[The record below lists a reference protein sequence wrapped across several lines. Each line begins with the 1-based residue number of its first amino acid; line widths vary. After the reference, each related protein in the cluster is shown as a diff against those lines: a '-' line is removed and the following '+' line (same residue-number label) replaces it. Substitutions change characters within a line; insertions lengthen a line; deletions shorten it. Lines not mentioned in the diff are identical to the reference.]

1 MCRTSVLS
9 KDASYISDVTYADS
23 GNVETASSGG
33 KTVQYT
39 YDAIERQTKRRVVID
54 EDAEKYLDIT
64 YAYRDSSRGSG
75 YTTNQLAAERVGGV
89 RYAYEYDRN
98 GNITSIN
105 RTNSSNNGKVI
116 YTYDSHD
123 QLIREDNPIS
133 GISTSYE
140 YDASGNLKKKIQKSY
155 ADGTVGE
162 TISTDAYNYGSAIS
176 GDRLTKINNE
186 AITYDGIGNP
196 NNMDGWTLTW
206 NGRRLAS
213 MTKGNDTITF
223 GYNAEGKRISK
234 TVNGAKTR
242 YFYIGDTVAGEES
255 AANGKIAYIYDD
267 AGRISALRRTFNGT
281 TTTYHLLTNSRG
293 DVEAIYKSD
302 GTLIARY
309 IYDAYGNEIKRE
321 YGETESHRAMADIN
335 PFRYRGYMYDREM
348 DLYYCSYRY
357 YNSDIGR
364 FISPDSTDYIN
375 AKDIDRTNLYAY
387 CSNNPVNNT
396 DPTGNAFLST
406 LLLSI
411 AYGVVS
417 GAVSGA
423 VTAAMNGQDVALG
436 AAHGAFW
443 GGMQGALGGIFSGI
457 AKSAKTAIN
466 IGRFA
471 AKSLLM
477 AGVSAC
483 EDYNRQAIIEKRE
496 TIDNKSIALAAG
508 MGLVSETAGLVLD
521 KSKPLLGIE
530 EKGLDNITFNVIS
543 NPLTDIMTFA
553 GGNDISKTDFFS
565 NNKNNID
572 DDKYH

>member
-1 MCRTSVLS
+1 M
-9 KDASYISDVTYADS
+9 
-23 GNVETASSGG
+23 
-33 KTVQYT
+33 
-39 YDAIERQTKRRVVID
+39 
-54 EDAEKYLDIT
+54 
-64 YAYRDSSRGSG
+64 
-75 YTTNQLAAERVGGV
+75 
-89 RYAYEYDRN
+89 
-98 GNITSIN
+98 
-105 RTNSSNNGKVI
+105 
-116 YTYDSHD
+116 
-123 QLIREDNPIS
+123 
-133 GISTSYE
+133 
-140 YDASGNLKKKIQKSY
+140 
-155 ADGTVGE
+155 
-162 TISTDAYNYGSAIS
+162 
-176 GDRLTKINNE
+176 
-186 AITYDGIGNP
+186 
-196 NNMDGWTLTW
+196 
-206 NGRRLAS
+206 
-213 MTKGNDTITF
+213 
-223 GYNAEGKRISK
+223 
-234 TVNGAKTR
+234 
-242 YFYIGDTVAGEES
+242 
-255 AANGKIAYIYDD
+255 AN
-267 AGRISALRRTFNGT
+267 
-281 TTTYHLLTNSRG
+281 
-293 DVEAIYKSD
+293 
-302 GTLIARY
+302 
-309 IYDAYGNEIKRE
+309 
-321 YGETESHRAMADIN
+321 IN
-335 PFRYRGYMYDREM
+335 PFRYRGYMYDKET

-364 FISPDSTDYIN
+364 FISPDSTDYIS

-443 GGMQGALGGIFSGI
+443 GGIQGALGGIFSGI

-521 KSKPLLGIE
+521 KSKPLLGIDG
-530 EKGLDNITFNVIS
+530 KDSDSIAFDVIS

-565 NNKNNID
+565 NNKNNIEND
-572 DDKYH
+572 RYH